1 MARRALRPPF
11 GLAAAVALCS
21 LGALSSACDG
31 GFVNLGASGDALMAG
46 SAGSTA
52 TAGSGGSGETWSVFA
67 QPLIAQQ
74 DFQIANPTLTA
85 DQHHIYY
92 TQQHDDADV
101 TATQVMHATF
111 DGQTLGDSTQLPLP
125 PDMYGFGSPAIS
137 ADGNEL
143 WLSRFN
149 EQRGDTDIWRSAGQG
164 DSWGDLMPVP
174 ELSSTFGD
182 EPRPPAVGGTIMPLS
197 SKRQGKGV
205 LSQIYFATRGA
216 DGTWS
221 APNQDHLAG
230 INSLDYLSA
239 DGFLSAD
246 GLSLYF
252 ASKRTGDSEL
262 YVARRASLDD
272 DFGEPA
278 PLVGV
283 NTPSE
288 ERMPWL
294 SADERTL
301 YFASDRLGSYAVYIA
316 TREAP

>member
-11 GLAAAVALCS
+11 GLAAAAVLCS
-21 LGALSSACDG
+21 LGGLGSACDG
-31 GFVNLGASGDALMAG
+31 GFVNLGASGDALVAG
-46 SAGSTA
+46 SAGSGTV
-52 TAGSGGSGETWSVFA
+52 AGSGGGGETWSVSV
-67 QPLIAQQ
+67 QPLLAVEN
-74 DFQIANPTLTA
+74 FQIANPTLTA

-92 TQQHDDADV
+92 TQQQNGDDV
-101 TATQVMHATF
+101 MPTRVMHATF
-111 DGQTLGDSTQLPLP
+111 DGQTLGESTELQLP
-125 PDMYGFGSPAIS
+125 PDLFGFGSPAIS

-149 EQRGDTDIWRSAGQG
+149 EPRGDTDIWRCAGQG
-164 DSWGDLMPVP
+164 DSWGELTLVP
-174 ELSSTFGD
+174 ELSSMFGD

-197 SKRQGKGV
+197 SKRQGKGI
-205 LSQIYFATRGA
+205 LSQIYFATRGT

-221 APNQDHLAG
+221 APNQDHLAN
-230 INSLDYLSA
+230 INSPDYLSA

-252 ASKRTGDSEL
+252 ASKRSGDSDL
-262 YVARRASLDD
+262 YVARRGSLDD

-278 PLVGV
+278 PVLGV

-294 SADERTL
+294 RADERTL
-301 YFASDRLGSYAVYIA
+301 YFASNRLGSYAVYIA